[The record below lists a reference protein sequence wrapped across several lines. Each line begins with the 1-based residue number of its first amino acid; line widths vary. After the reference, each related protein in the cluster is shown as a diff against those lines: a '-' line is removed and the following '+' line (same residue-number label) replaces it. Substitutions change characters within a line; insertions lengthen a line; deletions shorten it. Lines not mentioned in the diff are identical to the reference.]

1 MCDAWCNM
9 IGSAHPTRDLLAARR
24 LGAHAF
30 ERRAQQLGHGRGW
43 EPRDRVRDHAGVAHG
58 QTPLDQRAVLRRER
72 LREEHRQRI
81 RARRPLRVVDVAQ
94 RVADGARERVVR
106 VRISASRFCRKPSL
120 RVPGALAQ
128 CLAVG
133 AVFGRDRVRRVI
145 LLFSLATR
153 VFLVAAAAAAGHLG
167 RGVHH
172 HRGRAGWC
180 VGTGGI
186 AESRAGIVRRKLGS
200 VSRDSSGWIARPRRQ
215 ETRGVERTSRHDGV
229 RSAIR
234 ERRVSR
240 RGPGGP
246 LDGTNEG
253 RPGVDCRGPM
263 LSR

>member
-1 MCDAWCNM
+1 M
-9 IGSAHPTRDLLAARR
+9 
-24 LGAHAF
+24 
-30 ERRAQQLGHGRGW
+30 
-43 EPRDRVRDHAGVAHG
+43 
-58 QTPLDQRAVLRRER
+58 
-72 LREEHRQRI
+72 
-81 RARRPLRVVDVAQ
+81 DVAQ

-186 AESRAGIVRRKLGS
+186 AESRAKIERRKLGS

-215 ETRGVERTSRHDGV
+215 ETRGSSAPLGMMACAPQSAKGGFRAADRAVPSTGRTKVDQGSTAADRRRPGKRPRGANACARAERV
-229 RSAIR
+229 
-234 ERRVSR
+234 R
-240 RGPGGP
+240 RGARRARASTRWMAPIP
-246 LDGTNEG
+246 DPAPPDERCLNSE
-253 RPGVDCRGPM
+253 VHK
-263 LSR
+263 LSKNKI